1 MPLRHGQATTFS
13 QPMSRLSFAGL
24 LWCVAALG
32 QAAATESIV
41 IDPGTHHL
49 GTPGFPEW
57 QEFEG
62 RTPHGRRLDLTFEA
76 RKNETPHTLFLRQW
90 QGLLQ
95 IGYIPL
101 LLQKNLDRMIKYY
114 LHQFQHH
121 WHTESRN
128 NQPQNCLYPTR
139 SQQ

>member
-1 MPLRHGQATTFS
+1 
-13 QPMSRLSFAGL
+13 MSRLRFLGF

-32 QAAATESIV
+32 QAAAAEPVV

-90 QGLLQ
+90 QV
-95 IGYIPL
+95 
-101 LLQKNLDRMIKYY
+101 KY
-114 LHQFQHH
+114 LSLIHI
-121 WHTESRN
+121 
-128 NQPQNCLYPTR
+128 
-139 SQQ
+139 